1 MHNTPSLY
9 HIYILL
15 SLVSSD
21 VSVEKPFCSVSCTVK
36 FLGFEAKRPSGHTQA
51 HPETRVCPPFT
62 FKNGQHVASLVC
74 LLNLFAYLGI
84 KL

>member
-9 HIYILL
+9 HIYVL

-21 VSVEKPFCSVSCTVK
+21 VAVEKPFFSPSSCTVK

-51 HPETRVCPPFT
+51 HPETSVCPPFT
-62 FKNGQHVASLVC
+62 FKNGQYVASF
-74 LLNLFAYLGI
+74 LFRKAFD
-84 KL
+84 